1 VTHGTTAG
9 GGRALCRVQHGEVLH
24 KPQSKHGI
32 LLLHGTYPAPPE
44 DHRMLSSAMRRR
56 EFMAVLGG
64 AVAWPLAAHAQQP
77 AMPVV
82 GYLTAGTPE
91 TGANAVTA
99 FRKGLSETGFVEGRN
114 VTIEYRWAQNELA
127 RLPDLVADLVRRRVA
142 IIATP
147 GSVPAAVEAKAE
159 TTTIP
164 IVFSTA
170 GDPVQLG
177 IVASFS
183 RPGGNV
189 TGVASMN
196 HELLAKRLELLIEAV
211 PGAARIAVLVNP
223 NSAFA
228 QSTVSEAQKTAAE
241 FGRQIEVLYAGTDR
255 DIDTAFARLVEKR
268 ADALLVT
275 PATLFYNRRMQ
286 LAALAAQHA
295 IPAIYF
301 ERENAVAG
309 GLMSYGPNEM
319 DQYRQVGIYTGRIL
333 NGEKPA
339 DLPVLRPT
347 TFELVINL
355 KTAKALGLTLP
366 RISLSRADEVIE

>member
-1 VTHGTTAG
+1 
-9 GGRALCRVQHGEVLH
+9 
-24 KPQSKHGI
+24 
-32 LLLHGTYPAPPE
+32 
-44 DHRMLSSAMRRR
+44 MRRR
-56 EFMAVLGG
+56 EFITLLGGAVAGG
-64 AVAWPLAAHAQQP
+64 AVAWPSAGRAQQP
-77 AMPVV
+77 MPVI

-91 TGANAVTA
+91 VSVNALIA
-99 FRKGLSETGFVEGRN
+99 FRKGLNETGFLEGRN

-142 IIATP
+142 VIATP
-147 GSVPAAVEAKAE
+147 GSVPAAVEAKAA

-170 GDPVQLG
+170 GDPVRLG

-211 PGAARIAVLVNP
+211 PAAGRVAVLVNP

-228 QSTVSEAQKTAAE
+228 QSTVSEARRMAAQS
-241 FGRQIEVLYAGTDR
+241 GRQIDILYAGTDR
-255 DIDTAFARLVEKR
+255 DIDTAFVSLMEKR

-275 PATLFYNRRMQ
+275 PATLFLNRRIQ
-286 LAALAAQHA
+286 LATLAARHA
-295 IPAIYF
+295 VPAIYF
-301 ERENAVAG
+301 ERANAEAG
-309 GLMSYGPNEM
+309 GLMSYGPDEM
-319 DQYRQVGIYTGRIL
+319 DQYRQVGVYTGRIL

-347 TFELVINL
+347 KFEFVINL
-355 KTAKALGLTLP
+355 KTAKSLGLTLP
-366 RISLSRADEVIE
+366 RITLSRADEVIE

>member
-1 VTHGTTAG
+1 
-9 GGRALCRVQHGEVLH
+9 
-24 KPQSKHGI
+24 
-32 LLLHGTYPAPPE
+32 
-44 DHRMLSSAMRRR
+44 MRRR
-56 EFMAVLGG
+56 ELISLLGG
-64 AVAWPLAAHAQQP
+64 AVAWPLAARSQQP

-91 TGANAVTA
+91 VSANAVTA

-142 IIATP
+142 VIATP
-147 GSVPAAVEAKAE
+147 GSVPAAVGAKAA
-159 TTTIP
+159 TAIIP

-170 GDPVQLG
+170 GDPVRLG

-196 HELLAKRLELLIEAV
+196 HELLAKRLELLVEAV
-211 PGAARIAVLVNP
+211 PKAMRIAVLVNP

-228 QSTVSEAQKTAAE
+228 ESTVSEAQGIASKT
-241 FGRQIEVLYAGTDR
+241 GRQIEVLYASTDS
-255 DIDTAFARLVEKR
+255 DIDTAFAGLGEKPV
-268 ADALLVT
+268 DALLVT
-275 PATLFYNRRMQ
+275 PATLFLNRRVQ
-286 LAALAAQHA
+286 LAAEAARLA

-301 ERENAVAG
+301 ARENAVAG
-309 GLMSYGPNEM
+309 GLMSYGPDEM
-319 DQYRQVGIYTGRIL
+319 DQYRQVGVYTGRIL

-347 TFELVINL
+347 KFEFVINL
-355 KTAKALGLTLP
+355 KTAKTLGLDIPVKLHAF
-366 RISLSRADEVIE
+366 ADEVIE